1 VLARL
6 NAHAGSLVGDTTR
19 AGSVDGVVGVDV
31 GFDGSAVRSLIG

>member
-19 AGSVDGVVGVDV
+19 VAQMSGNGAVGGVKL
-31 GFDGSAVRSLIG
+31 AV